1 MKYFYMRSKLTLSVE
16 EKTIRR
22 AKILAKKRKSSVSR
36 LFSDFIDES
45 SRMEEKMSALK
56 AVSGVIDLPAAA
68 EPDNEYFD
76 HAQKKHGW

>member
-1 MKYFYMRSKLTLSVE
+1 LKYFYMRSKLTLSVD

-22 AKILAKKRKSSVSR
+22 AKILAKKRKRSVSR

-76 HAQKKHGW
+76 HTQKKHGW

>member
-1 MKYFYMRSKLTLSVE
+1 MRSKLTLSVE